1 MIEPNVLIGIPA
13 LILGMMLMWAFR
25 RYVFVLHG
33 SVTQHLGAAMFW
45 VNVRSS
51 GRSIWW
57 DFFGGFDLGN
67 SSNWIWN
74 LIGLYVSYH
83 ALKALHMLIPS
94 TYRSQYNLLTAAFYP
109 YRMWRRI
116 DDDDHG

>member
-1 MIEPNVLIGIPA
+1 MIEPNVLTGIPA
-13 LILGMMLMWAFR
+13 LILGVMLMWAFR
-25 RYVFVLHG
+25 RYVFVLRG

-57 DFFGGFDLGN
+57 DLFGGFDLGN
-67 SSNWIWN
+67 SSNWVWN

-83 ALKALHMLIPS
+83 ALKALHMLIPE
-94 TYRSQYNLLTAAFYP
+94 TDRGHHNLFTAAFYP
-109 YRMWRRI
+109 YRMWRRL
-116 DDDDHG
+116 DDDGHG